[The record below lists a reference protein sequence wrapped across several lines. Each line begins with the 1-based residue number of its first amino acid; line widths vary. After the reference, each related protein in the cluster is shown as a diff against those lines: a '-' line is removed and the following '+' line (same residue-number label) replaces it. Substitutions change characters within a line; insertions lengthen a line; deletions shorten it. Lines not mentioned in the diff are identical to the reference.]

1 MPACI
6 ICNNTENNHPYI
18 FNELQL
24 GTNEAFEYQCCDNC
38 GSMQLVNVPTNMG
51 KYYPN
56 TEYYSFNFK
65 IDTTQ
70 AIKGLKKIKTEYF
83 LFNKH
88 NFFGFLMSIGYKWQP
103 VFKWM
108 KNCKTKYDNS
118 ILDVGTG
125 NGGTLSELRNI
136 GYKNLTGID
145 PFINEEIIDG
155 DIRILKKS
163 IFDVQEKY
171 HTLMMHHSLE
181 HTPNPLAIVIKA
193 KELLEENG
201 TLLIRIPIMGN
212 YSWQK
217 YKQFWCGLDAPR
229 HIFIPTK
236 KAIEILAE
244 KAGLQI
250 VKFEYD
256 SPDFVSILW
265 MSEQFKNGI
274 ALNDNNSFFVSPT
287 NSMFTKKDIKRFR
300 KILKNEAFNNNGD
313 TAAIYL
319 KKLTN

>member
-1 MPACI
+1 MAVCI
-6 ICNNTENNHPYI
+6 ICDNIENNQIHI

-24 GTNEAFEYQCCDNC
+24 GTHEAFEYQCCNNC
-38 GSMQLVNVPTNMG
+38 GSMQLLNVPNDIG

-56 TEYYSFNFK
+56 NEYYSFNFK
-65 IDTTQ
+65 IDITQ
-70 AIKGLKKIKTEYF
+70 QIKGIKKIKTEYY

-88 NFFGFLMSIGYKWQP
+88 RFFGFLITIGYKWQP
-103 VFKWM
+103 VFKWI
-108 KNCKTKYDNS
+108 KNCKTKYEDS
-118 ILDVGTG
+118 VLDVGTG
-125 NGGTLSELRNI
+125 NGGTLSELHNI

-145 PFINEEIIDG
+145 PFINEEIYQG
-155 DIRILKKS
+155 NLRILRKS
-163 IFDVQEKY
+163 IFDLQQKY
-171 HTLMMHHSLE
+171 HTIMMHHSLE
-181 HTPNPLAIVIKA
+181 HTTNPLAVIIKA
-193 KELLEENG
+193 KELLEDNG

-212 YSWQK
+212 YSWKK

-236 KAIEILAE
+236 EAVKILAE

-274 ALNDNNSFFVSPT
+274 ALNDNNSFFVNPH
-287 NSMFTKKDIKRFR
+287 NSIFSKIEIKKFR
-300 KILKNEAFNNNGD
+300 KILKDEASHDNGD

-319 KKLTN
+319 KKQSK